1 MSKSIVIEQ
10 LKINQTEIINKLLIE
25 ISSYLLNLKKCIYIG
40 LVFDEGQF
48 KYIDINILDN
58 IFEYYKI
65 TSLMETTLWNS
76 IIENSG
82 LDSEELCK
90 FDRNMIEGKLKNTCT
105 DNIEDLINIDF
116 NQLYF
121 LKEPN
126 KYDIPTAGIYDCKDM
141 LIILDIGDIDVIQ
154 IKSISLKNIK
164 LDDRNFQ
171 VSESNSETG
180 EINE

>member
-65 TSLMETTLWNS
+65 TSLMET
-76 IIENSG
+76 I
-82 LDSEELCK
+82 
-90 FDRNMIEGKLKNTCT
+90 LK
-105 DNIEDLINIDF
+105 I
-116 NQLYF
+116 
-121 LKEPN
+121 
-126 KYDIPTAGIYDCKDM
+126 
-141 LIILDIGDIDVIQ
+141 
-154 IKSISLKNIK
+154 
-164 LDDRNFQ
+164 
-171 VSESNSETG
+171 
-180 EINE
+180 

>member
-10 LKINQTEIINKLLIE
+10 LRINRTKIINKLLVE
-25 ISSYLLNLKKCIYIG
+25 ISSYLLNSKKCIYIG
-40 LVFDEGQF
+40 LVFDEDQF
-48 KYIDINILDN
+48 KNIDRNILDN

-65 TSLMETTLWNS
+65 TSLMETTVWND
-76 IIENSG
+76 IIEDST

-90 FDRNMIEGKLKNTCT
+90 FDRNMIECKIKNTCT
-105 DNIEDLINIDF
+105 ENIENLINIDF

-126 KYDIPTAGIYDCKDM
+126 KYDIPTASIYDCKDM
-141 LIILDIGDIDVIQ
+141 LIILDLDDIDVIQ
-154 IKSISLKNIK
+154 IKNISLKNIK

-171 VSESNSETG
+171 VSESNSEQDM
-180 EINE
+180 